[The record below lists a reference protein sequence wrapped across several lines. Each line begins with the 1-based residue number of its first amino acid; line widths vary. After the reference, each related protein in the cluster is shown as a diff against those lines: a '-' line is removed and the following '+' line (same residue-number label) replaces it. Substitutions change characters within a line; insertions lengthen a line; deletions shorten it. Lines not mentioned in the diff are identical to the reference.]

1 METKQKD
8 IFRRLKAYSHGY
20 YSNCT
25 EEEKK
30 AYDAKV
36 KELKETILPNV
47 QQAPEIIAN
56 AFAAYYAEMDRKQ
69 MQGKYAEMKSDA
81 EWQAISNVLG
91 ALISVNVLKG
101 IEGN

>member
-1 METKQKD
+1 MDSSQPPAEKYSQKSEVHHSRQRVHVD
-8 IFRRLKAYSHGY
+8 RA
-20 YSNCT
+20 
-25 EEEKK
+25 
-30 AYDAKV
+30 
-36 KELKETILPNV
+36 LPNL

-56 AFAAYYAEMDRKQ
+56 AFAAYYAEMYRKQ